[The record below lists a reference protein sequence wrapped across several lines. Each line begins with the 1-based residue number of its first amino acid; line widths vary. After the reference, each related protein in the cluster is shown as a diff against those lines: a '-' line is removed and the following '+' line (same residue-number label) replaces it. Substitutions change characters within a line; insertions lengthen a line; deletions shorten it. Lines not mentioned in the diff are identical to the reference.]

1 MNVRKMG
8 VIKMTMVMMIIIV
21 ITMIAIK
28 MRKMMII
35 SEIFIKI
42 LINTL
47 FFFPLGVLSKF
58 ILTS

>member
-47 FFFPLGVLSKF
+47 FFFL
-58 ILTS
+58 